1 MTPAQ
6 MQAHARNTLIL
17 VCDRE
22 GWTDADK
29 WVYAAEC
36 LVTAGVDRQEAHRV
50 AREVWRER
58 FETWEAV

>member
-1 MTPAQ
+1 MTPAK
-6 MQAHARNTLIL
+6 MTAHARETLLL

-36 LVTAGVDRQEAHRV
+36 LVTAGVERQEAYRV
-50 AREVWRER
+50 AQEVWNKHFR
-58 FETWEAV
+58 TWEAN